1 MFVFAFINPFVW
13 LSIAAC
19 IFYSKRGHESETTD
33 SVRFIRVREDMH
45 IGSDVLTLR
54 AYPRTSIKI
63 KGVDRSLDYRFFKLK
78 EVNET
83 YVQVLLDKTLN
94 DLVDRDVPQN
104 LLKFK
109 IECSSREGQS
119 EEVSNTLDGI

>member
-1 MFVFAFINPFVW
+1 MN
-13 LSIAAC
+13 
-19 IFYSKRGHESETTD
+19 
-33 SVRFIRVREDMH
+33 

-63 KGVDRSLDYRFFKLK
+63 KGVDRSPDYRFFKLN
-78 EVNET
+78 EINET

-119 EEVSNTLDGI
+119 EEVSHNNECKSITTNDLDCSTVFRHRS